1 MANWKKRKRQNIE
14 VIETTGEKV
23 EKQKIRLTKFLKREI
38 VVMVIS
44 VLAVTTVILGGSYA
58 ILTNIQRAEK
68 YNVIKAGTLQIAYD
82 DTSNGLG
89 NIINLNGAYPESDE
103 VGQSR
108 EPYRFKIT
116 NTGSLNAKYMI
127 KLLDDTDMIA
137 EDGCQDKL
145 LDKSKI
151 KYSINGGEPVILD
164 SIKEEYIAINGSIG
178 PLKSATYEIRMW
190 IDESAGN
197 EVLGRH
203 YHGKIVVE
211 AVQNEGEVNVPDKD
225 GNMIAVVYNE
235 ESNNWVK
242 ADENQDW
249 YNYDDGKW
257 ANAVT
262 VSSETRGSYKK
273 AKVGTIINMD
283 DIETMWVWIPRYSYT
298 IGSEDGTNYYGK
310 QGEFLSSAPTQ
321 ALPGEIDVKFISEST
336 KDTGS
341 AQYKVAD
348 GVSNWRTPDAF
359 TFGDK
364 ELSGI
369 WVGKF
374 ETSSSNPGAENGG
387 GNTTE
392 LDPIIK
398 PNVASWRNIQVATI
412 GEVGRKVSASG
423 NRYGFSNRMD
433 SHAIKNDEWASV
445 AYLSQS
451 KYGKLGNSNF
461 SGANKEIY
469 QNKSDQYI
477 TGCSYGSPSNENT
490 DYGCQYTYNIVGS
503 GTGASTTG
511 TIYGVYDMSGGS
523 WEYVM
528 GNINRYSGAD
538 NSYNSGYTGLL
549 GDGSTITGKNWL
561 DEKYYN
567 FYETDNVYTAC
578 NGGEC
583 KSHGLSEVVYWYE
596 NLTSMGISETP
607 WIVRGD
613 SYFSSS
619 STGIFSFIGSSGHLD
634 SYSFRLV
641 LTNN

>member
-44 VLAVTTVILGGSYA
+44 VLAVTIVILGGSYA

-82 DTSNGLG
+82 DTSSGLG
-89 NIINLNGAYPESDE
+89 NIINLNGAYPESDA

-116 NTGSLNAKYMI
+116 NTGSLNVKYMI

-178 PLKSATYEIRMW
+178 PLKSTTYEIRMW

-211 AVQNEGEVNVPDKD
+211 AVQNEGEVNVPNKD

-249 YNYDDGKW
+249 YNYDEGKW

-273 AKVGTIINMD
+273 AKVGTIVNMN

-298 IGSEDGTNYYGK
+298 IGSEDGTN
-310 QGEFLSSAPTQ
+310 
-321 ALPGEIDVKFISEST
+321 
-336 KDTGS
+336 
-341 AQYKVAD
+341 
-348 GVSNWRTPDAF
+348 
-359 TFGDK
+359 
-364 ELSGI
+364 
-369 WVGKF
+369 
-374 ETSSSNPGAENGG
+374 
-387 GNTTE
+387 
-392 LDPIIK
+392 
-398 PNVASWRNIQVATI
+398 
-412 GEVGRKVSASG
+412 
-423 NRYGFSNRMD
+423 
-433 SHAIKNDEWASV
+433 
-445 AYLSQS
+445 
-451 KYGKLGNSNF
+451 
-461 SGANKEIY
+461 
-469 QNKSDQYI
+469 
-477 TGCSYGSPSNENT
+477 
-490 DYGCQYTYNIVGS
+490 
-503 GTGASTTG
+503 
-511 TIYGVYDMSGGS
+511 
-523 WEYVM
+523 
-528 GNINRYSGAD
+528 
-538 NSYNSGYTGLL
+538 
-549 GDGSTITGKNWL
+549 
-561 DEKYYN
+561 
-567 FYETDNVYTAC
+567 
-578 NGGEC
+578 
-583 KSHGLSEVVYWYE
+583 
-596 NLTSMGISETP
+596 
-607 WIVRGD
+607 
-613 SYFSSS
+613 
-619 STGIFSFIGSSGHLD
+619 
-634 SYSFRLV
+634 
-641 LTNN
+641 